1 MQKRWPGFTAARR
14 MLSGGAGPAALA
26 LSISACQ
33 SVQLP
38 QRDLIS
44 ADGAFATVL
53 SGRGHGLQVGTLSVL
68 PGSESTA
75 KVARSLECANGPVE
89 THIGWVGQDPVSDQ
103 LAWICTDATHA
114 VRLALQT
121 VRLNDTPV
129 RYQVTIVSDGGGIWQ
144 QPARPV
150 RPELVV
156 AFWFPAGDDAAALR
170 ARVISTTAHEFHH
183 IATAMAGQR
192 RWGAHREP
200 EAYLAGACALLA
212 IEGELRREQL
222 PGRHDPRADSL
233 LPAAAQRS
241 GNAGNAMGQSLQAFF
256 SGDRIQ
262 RDDEEGRALLRHC
275 HHTIGF
281 PAIAH

>member
-1 MQKRWPGFTAARR
+1 MESWLRHAT
-14 MLSGGAGPAALA
+14 GAAALLLCA
-26 LSISACQ
+26 SACNT
-33 SVQLP
+33 LDIP
-38 QRDLIS
+38 PRDRVG
-44 ADGAFATVL
+44 ADGAFATRLRGAPSQL
-53 SGRGHGLQVGTLSVL
+53 SVGTASVL
-68 PGSESTA
+68 RGQESSEQTTHSHTCQRETIDVMVRWVEPSLSTDQA
-75 KVARSLECANGPVE
+75 VILCNAAAHAARQPL
-89 THIGWVGQDPVSDQ
+89 
-103 LAWICTDATHA
+103 HA
-114 VRLALQT
+114 AG
-121 VRLNDTPV
+121 LNDTPV

-170 ARVISTTAHEFHH
+170 ARVVSTTAHEFHH
-183 IATAMAGQR
+183 IATAMASQR

-212 IEGELRREQL
+212 IEGQLRREQL

-233 LPAAAQRS
+233 LPAAARRS

-256 SGDRIQ
+256 RGDRIQ
-262 RDDEEGRALLRHC
+262 RDGEEGRALLRHC